1 MGVMRRMTWLTRV
14 TLGLCLVLAV
24 AGCGD
29 DGGSGGD
36 PDSDPSSQQ
45 SVETPSSSAP
55 ALVDDA
61 AWCRGWQEL
70 VRVQGAYVATPVP
83 EAADAVISVV
93 GTLQAL
99 GVPESLDPSGY
110 TELTAV
116 LDDVRASVDP
126 SFTPSI
132 APSEPADV
140 GQGHD
145 HGDEGQA
152 EEEHGEAPFGTWL
165 ADHCAA

>member
-1 MGVMRRMTWLTRV
+1 MRRTTWLRRV
-14 TLGLCLVLAV
+14 TLGLCLGLAV

-29 DGGSGGD
+29 DGGSDSD
-36 PDSDPSSQQ
+36 PDSDR
-45 SVETPSSSAP
+45 SVETSGSSTPAP
-55 ALVDDA
+55 VDDA
-61 AWCRGWQEL
+61 AWCQGWQQL
-70 VRVQGAYVATPVP
+70 VQVQGAYVASPVP
-83 EAADAVISVV
+83 EAADAVLSVV
-93 GTLQAL
+93 GTLQEL

-110 TELTAV
+110 TELQAV

-140 GQGHD
+140 GEGHD

-152 EEEHGEAPFGTWL
+152 EDEHAEAPFGTWL